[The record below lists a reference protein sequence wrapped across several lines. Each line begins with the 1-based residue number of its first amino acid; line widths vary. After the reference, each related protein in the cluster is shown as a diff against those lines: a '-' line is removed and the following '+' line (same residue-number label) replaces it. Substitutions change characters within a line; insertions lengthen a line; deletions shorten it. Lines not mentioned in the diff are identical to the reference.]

1 MKKLL
6 VIVSIALAAALLLPV
21 AALAFSAD
29 VLDNPTYDYTQNGF
43 VYKEASANENGAQKL
58 FYAEYNS
65 TQTDSEYEWV
75 IHSIRNGTQTTLSTV
90 MQIANDY
97 ENTTGRKVM
106 FAANGDY
113 FDRNTGANMESY
125 VNNGIVIS
133 KGSFITKHC
142 IGFDNNGKVA
152 LGRMTEVEK
161 RLVVYVDGQPHF
173 FEIDKFNQQPAEG
186 EIAVYDKAGSYTVT
200 DAGVLT
206 VKTDSVNMSMYPVF
220 GTDYTMTATGVQQ
233 EKSFR
238 LNSGQFAVV
247 YTSTH
252 NDLLSTHAYGEE
264 VSLVEIPAGDFL
276 GCTWVLGGYDM
287 LVNNFTVNTDCHD
300 NNGGDAAAPRTLIGI
315 KEDGTTFVCVLDGRQ
330 GSYAKGVTV
339 EQEAQLAGVLGAKYA
354 LELDGGGSSTAIVRI
369 DDVLTLRNKPS
380 DDSMRAVS
388 NAILLV
394 KEQQSVTPN
403 PDNPNEPDPDE
414 PSEPQ
419 QPADPSI
426 PTGDIIA
433 IAVCVV
439 VVIACTTVAIVLI
452 RKKR

>member
-29 VLDNPTYDYTQNGF
+29 VLDNPTYDYVQNGF
-43 VYKEASANENGAQKL
+43 VYKEASANVNGAQKL

-75 IHSIRNGTQTTLSTV
+75 IHSIRNGTQTTRSTV

-113 FDRNTGANMESY
+113 FDLNTGANMESY

-186 EIAVYDKAGSYTVT
+186 EIAVY
-200 DAGVLT
+200 
-206 VKTDSVNMSMYPVF
+206 
-220 GTDYTMTATGVQQ
+220 TMTETGVQQ

-252 NDLLSTHAYGEE
+252 NDLLSTHAYGEQ

-300 NNGGDAAAPRTLIGI
+300 DNDGDGAAPRTLIGI

-380 DDSMRAVS
+380 DRSMRTVS

-394 KEQQSVTPN
+394 EKEQQSVTPD

-426 PTGDIIA
+426 PTGDVIA
-433 IAVCVV
+433 IVVCAV

>member
-1 MKKLL
+1 M
-6 VIVSIALAAALLLPV
+6 LLPV

-43 VYKEASANENGAQKL
+43 IYKEASANLNGAQKL

-75 IHSIRNGTQTTLSTV
+75 IHSIRNGTQTTRSTV

-113 FDRNTGANMESY
+113 FDNTGANMESY

-287 LVNNFTVNTDCHD
+287 LVNNYTVNTDCHD
-300 NNGGDAAAPRTLIGI
+300 NNDGANAAPRTLIGI

-380 DDSMRAVS
+380 DDGSMRAVS

-394 KEQQSVTPN
+394 KEQQSVTPD
-403 PDNPNEPDPDE
+403 PDTPNEPDPDE

-439 VVIACTTVAIVLI
+439 VVIACTPVAIVKKK
-452 RKKR
+452 KKR

>member
-1 MKKLL
+1 M
-6 VIVSIALAAALLLPV
+6 LLPV

-43 VYKEASANENGAQKL
+43 IYKEASANLNGAQKL

-75 IHSIRNGTQTTLSTV
+75 IHSIRNGTQTTRSTV

-113 FDRNTGANMESY
+113 FDNTGANMESY

-287 LVNNFTVNTDCHD
+287 LVNNYTVNTDCHD
-300 NNGGDAAAPRTLIGI
+300 NNDGANAAPRTLIGI

-380 DDSMRAVS
+380 DDGSMRAVS

-394 KEQQSVTPN
+394 KEQQSVTPD
-403 PDNPNEPDPDE
+403 PDTPNEPDPDE

-439 VVIACTTVAIVLI
+439 VVIACTTVAIVKKK
-452 RKKR
+452 KKR